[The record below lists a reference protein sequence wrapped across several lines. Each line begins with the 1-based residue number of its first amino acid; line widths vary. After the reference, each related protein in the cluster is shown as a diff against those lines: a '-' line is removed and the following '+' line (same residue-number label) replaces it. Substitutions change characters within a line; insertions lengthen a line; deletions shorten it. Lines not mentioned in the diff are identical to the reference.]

1 MGVPGKLIKSAAE
14 IETIARA
21 GVILRH
27 TLDLLT
33 REVKEGVTLAALDR
47 LAEKTIRANGGEP
60 AFKGYRPE
68 GASKPYPATICASV
82 NDVVVHG
89 VPTTYVLKKG
99 DVLKIDCGVKIN
111 GWYSDA
117 AVTVAIGTVPPKVK
131 KMIQVTELALERGIQ
146 AAKAGNTIGDIGHAV
161 GSLVKANG
169 FFVVRGLTGHGVG
182 THLHEEPSVFNEGE
196 AGAGMTLQ
204 PGMVIAI
211 EPMVSMGTN
220 RIEQLPDDSFATADG
235 SLSAHFEKTIAITN
249 DDARVLT

>member
-82 NDVVVHG
+82 NDVVVHD

-131 KMIQVTELALERGIQ
+131 KMIHTSSTAAIGINTNPHQVLNEDSPFNAAHLGLAYFTSKYDAELEVKKYCEQGL
-146 AAKAGNTIGDIGHAV
+146 NAV
-161 GSLVKANG
+161 IVKFEKVWDLADRDHGG
-169 FFVVRGLTGHGVG
+169 F
-182 THLHEEPSVFNEGE
+182 SVFHKW
-196 AGAGMTLQ
+196 ATGM
-204 PGMVIAI
+204 
-211 EPMVSMGTN
+211 N
-220 RIEQLPDDSFATADG
+220 ATG
-235 SLSAHFEKTIAITN
+235 Y
-249 DDARVLT
+249 